1 MKLLHYKPF
10 WIGAALLAILGAY
23 ISSRGSSSR
32 HDEESSI
39 ITERAATRSFDI
51 EVRSVGELE
60 AARSNMIFSSLKGD
74 QGKIIH
80 LVADGTY
87 VKTGELLV
95 KLDPTPFEEAIEE
108 QEAAIREQ
116 EGKVQALEQ
125 ALEGEICQA
134 EHETKTAKFEVHSA
148 ALELEKITKGDNP
161 QELARLQ
168 STMQKASI
176 KYEEF
181 NGYSQDLLELERQGF
196 LNASELHQ
204 AKKKLSEEK
213 EAYEIA
219 KMEYDTVVNYVHPMR
234 IEKANT
240 TLLRAQCKEE
250 ESVRLGDI
258 KIAKARALL
267 EHAKYEL
274 VERQMQLQSSYAT
287 LALTELKA
295 PAPGIVVH
303 REEFRNSQ
311 KRKPRVG
318 DVVMRNQA
326 LLDLPDLDSM
336 IVKTKVREADL
347 FKIGIGKSVLVSVD
361 AYPQLLLKGKVASI
375 GVLALSDMTKM
386 GDEKYFDVKVD
397 LDKGDPRLR
406 PGMTSRVVIL
416 ADKIEN
422 RLAIPVYAVFEKNH
436 QSYCYLAQGRS
447 KFCLQPVELGASNE
461 YWIEIINGLQEG
473 DVVSL
478 HQPHQDAILEQS
490 VMIEDG
496 DSSS

>member
-1 MKLLHYKPF
+1 MKLLHYKPL
-10 WIGAALLAILGAY
+10 WIGATLLAALGIY
-23 ISSRGSSSR
+23 FSSMRNANRNS
-32 HDEESSI
+32 EEDNI
-39 ITERAATRSFDI
+39 VTERAAYRSFDI

-60 AARSNMIFSSLKGD
+60 AARSNMIFSSLRGD
-74 QGKIIH
+74 QGKIIY
-80 LVADGTY
+80 LIPDGTY
-87 VKTGELLV
+87 VKTGELLI

-134 EHETKTAKFEVHSA
+134 EHEAKTAEFEVRSA
-148 ALELEKITKGDNP
+148 ALELEKIAKGDNP

-181 NGYSQDLLELERQGF
+181 QGYSQDLLELEKQGF
-196 LNASELHQ
+196 LNASELQQ
-204 AKKKLSEEK
+204 ARKKLSEEK

-219 KMEYDTVVNYVHPMR
+219 KLEYETVVNYVHPMR
-234 IEKANT
+234 LEKANT
-240 TLLRAQCKEE
+240 ALLRAQCKQE
-250 ESVRLGDI
+250 ESERLGEI
-258 KIAKARALL
+258 KIAKAKALM

-274 VERQMQLQSSYAT
+274 EERQMQLQSSYAI

-295 PAPGIVVH
+295 PSPGIVVH

-311 KRKPRVG
+311 KRKPRLG
-318 DVVMRNQA
+318 DIVMRNQP

-347 FKIGIGKSVLVSVD
+347 FKIGIGKNVLISVD
-361 AYPQLLLKGKVASI
+361 AYPQLLLKGKVSSI

-397 LDKGDPRLR
+397 LDSGDARLR

-422 RLAIPVYAVFEKNH
+422 SLTIPVYAVFEKNQ
-436 QSYCYLAQGRS
+436 QSYCYLPQDNN
-447 KFCLQPVELGASNE
+447 KFVLQPVELGTSNE
-461 YWIEIINGLQEG
+461 YWVEITKGLQEG
-473 DVVSL
+473 DWVCL
-478 HQPHQDAILEQS
+478 HQPPQSAISNES
-490 VMIEDG
+490 IAFDKGEP
-496 DSSS
+496 SP